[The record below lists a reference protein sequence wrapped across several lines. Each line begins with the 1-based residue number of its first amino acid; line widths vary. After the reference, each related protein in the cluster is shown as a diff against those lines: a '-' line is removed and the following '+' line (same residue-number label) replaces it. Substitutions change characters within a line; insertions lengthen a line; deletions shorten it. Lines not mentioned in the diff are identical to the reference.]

1 MATEVVVPILGF
13 SNEKGKI
20 VKWLKSEKDFVK
32 KGEPIFELE
41 TDKVVT
47 EIEAPATGI
56 LKKILIPEGMEVPVL
71 TVVAIIT
78 EKREELPEK
87 YRTVRTEALLQPPSP
102 SLSQKLASKPS
113 TVFSPRRSKESY
125 DIAILGAGPGG
136 YVSALRAAQLGA
148 RVLLIEK
155 GDVGGTCLN
164 RGCIP
169 TKSFLSDINTF
180 RKVRDSDLFI
190 NRANVSI
197 DIRKLVSRKNRVV
210 ETMKR
215 GISLLLESQGI
226 TFIKGFGRFSDS
238 KTIEVSSN
246 GKRKGYKAQHVMIAT
261 GSGPASIPTIGINGK
276 TVLSSDEVLDLKGIP
291 KNILIIGGGVI
302 GVEFA
307 TIFNGLGAKVTV
319 LEMLPQIISGEDEE
333 VARGLRTLLKKRGI
347 EILTGAR
354 VLRASSKKGKVEV
367 EVERNGKKE
376 KCSGEK
382 VLMAIGRVPNTEGLN
397 LEKIGVK
404 VEGGFVTVN
413 SKMETNVEGVYAIGD
428 VIGKMMLAH
437 AASAE
442 GIIAVENILGKAHEI
457 DYQKIP
463 SCIYT
468 FPEVA
473 SVGLK
478 ESEAKQ
484 KGYDIR
490 IGKFPYLNSG
500 KALATGEP
508 EGFVKII
515 AEKELGQIL
524 GVQIL
529 GEHATELIGECLLA
543 MNVEASIED
552 LGEVV
557 KGHPTLS
564 ETITEAALDWQK
576 KAIHITY
583 RSGGQRGNKVAS

>member
-1 MATEVVVPILGF
+1 MATEVVVPMLGF

-56 LKKILIPEGMEVPVL
+56 LKKILIQEGLEVPVL
-71 TVVAIIT
+71 TVVAVIT
-78 EKREELPEK
+78 EKGEELPEK
-87 YRTVRTEALLQPPSP
+87 YRAIKSEVPPQPPSP
-102 SLSQKLASKPS
+102 PVSQKPASKPS
-113 TVFSPRRSKESY
+113 PAVSPRVSNETY
-125 DIAILGAGPGG
+125 DLAILGAGPGG
-136 YVSALRAAQLGA
+136 YVASIRAAQMGA

-155 GDVGGTCLN
+155 GDWGGTCLN

-169 TKSFLSDINTF
+169 TKSFLSDIKIY

-190 NRANVSI
+190 NGTKVSI
-197 DIRKLVSRKNRVV
+197 DLTKMVSRKNRVV

-215 GISLLLESQGI
+215 GTALLLQSQGI
-226 TFIKGFGRFSDS
+226 DLVKGFGRFLDA
-238 KTIEVSSN
+238 KRIEVSSN
-246 GKRKGYKAQHVMIAT
+246 GKRKIYRAKNVIIAT
-261 GSGPASIPTIGINGK
+261 GSRVASIPTAKIDGK
-276 TVLSSDEVLDLKGIP
+276 MILSSDDALDLKRIP
-291 KNILIIGGGVI
+291 KNILIMGGGVI

-307 TIFNGLGAKVTV
+307 TIFNGLGAKVTI
-319 LEMLPQIISGEDEE
+319 LEMLPKIISNEDEE
-333 VARGLRTLLKKRGI
+333 VIRGLRILLEKEGI
-347 EILTGAR
+347 EILTGAK
-354 VLRASSKKGKVEV
+354 VLRASSRKENVEV
-367 EVERNGKKE
+367 TVERDGKKE
-376 KCSGEK
+376 KFSGEK
-382 VLMAIGRVPNTEGLN
+382 VLMAIGRAPNTEGLN
-397 LEKIGVK
+397 LEKIGVQM
-404 VEGGFVTVN
+404 EGGFIKVN

-442 GIIAVENILGKAHEI
+442 GVTAVENIMGKVLEM

-478 ESEAKQ
+478 ESEARQ
-484 KGYDIR
+484 KGYDVQ
-490 IGKFPYLNSG
+490 IGKFPFVNSG
-500 KALATGEP
+500 KAWAMGEP

-524 GVQIL
+524 GVHIF

-543 MNVEASIED
+543 MNLEASIED

-564 ETITEAALDWQK
+564 ETVTEAALAWQK
-576 KAIHITY
+576 KAIHAAV
-583 RSGGQRGNKVAS
+583 Q